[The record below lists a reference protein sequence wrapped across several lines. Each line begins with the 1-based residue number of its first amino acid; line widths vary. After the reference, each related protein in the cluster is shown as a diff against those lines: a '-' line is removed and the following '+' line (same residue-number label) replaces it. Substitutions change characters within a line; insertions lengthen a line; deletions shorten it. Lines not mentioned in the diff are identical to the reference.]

1 MFDDLR
7 ESAVSSYEDDLPVV
21 EESPQIQ
28 PERPRKTLFGMTAA
42 QRFVVVLILFFMTCL
57 LGSICL
63 LVTEKI
69 YLPVLW

>member
-7 ESAVSSYEDDLPVV
+7 ESAVSSYEDELPAV
-21 EESPQIQ
+21 EESPQLE
-28 PERPRKTLFGMTAA
+28 PERPRKTLFGMTAP